1 MRILVGLSG
10 GIDSAVAA
18 YLLKE
23 QGFDVEACF
32 MRNWDSALNNDTLGN
47 PTLDDEICPQESDYL
62 DAKKVADA
70 LGIKLW
76 RHDYIKEYWDSVFK
90 DFIAEYARGR
100 TPNPDILCNKY
111 IKFDA
116 FLGLAR
122 DLGFDM
128 IATGHYVKKVDLDG
142 KAVLAKATDRNKDQS
157 YFLAQ
162 ISPEAIAKSI
172 FPLGDITKPE
182 VRDIGHRLDLAI
194 ADKKD
199 STGIC
204 FIGERD
210 FRDFLK
216 NYIPMQE
223 GDIIDIDTKEVIG
236 RHQGVYYYTIGQRK
250 GLGVGGPKGPFYCV
264 GKDVYKNELYVV
276 DQKDEYWAY
285 SDSCLVTGFN
295 SQVGDINS
303 FDDYHAKFR
312 YRQKDI
318 PVKVE
323 ILGEDKLLLHYE
335 PIKATTPGQQAVL
348 YAGDIMVGGGTIDV
362 VYRDGEDKE
371 EILRKWLSR

>member
-10 GIDSAVAA
+10 GIDSAIAA

-23 QGFDVEACF
+23 QGHEVEACF

-47 PTLDDEICPQESDYL
+47 PTLEDDICPQESDYI

-90 DFIAEYARGR
+90 VFIDEYARGR

-116 FLGLAR
+116 FLSFAE
-122 DLGFDM
+122 DSGFDM

-142 KAVLAKATDRNKDQS
+142 TAVLCKATDRNKDQS

-162 ISPEAIAKSI
+162 IGSKAIEKTI

-182 VRDIGHRLDLAI
+182 VRELGHKLNLSI

-210 FRDFLK
+210 FREFLK

-236 RHQGVYYYTIGQRK
+236 HHQGVYYYTIGQRK
-250 GLGVGGPKGPFYCV
+250 GLGIGGPKGPYYCI
-264 GKDVYKNELYVV
+264 GKDVQRNELYVAN
-276 DQKDEYWAY
+276 QKDEHWAY

-295 SQVGDINS
+295 SQVGDIGRFS
-303 FDDYHAKFR
+303 DLCAKFR
-312 YRQKDI
+312 YRHKDI

-323 ILGEDKLLLHYE
+323 ILADDKILLHYE

-348 YAGDIMVGGGTIDV
+348 YAGDIMLGGGVIDV
-362 VYRDGEDKE
+362 VYSDGQDKE
-371 EILRKWLSR
+371 EILRKWLT